1 MPAVQSQSN
10 AELSAMLLR
19 YTNSVDSLETPAK
32 VLNALDEVTNAA
44 CKIRML
50 GALLLPLRWGDLSSF
65 EMGKTVFL
73 HESAPKGWWEEQRDM
88 MRQSPGPGEMLARLA
103 LAPFTM
109 SETMSRLDPLGV
121 DRWPFELALKH
132 GMRDRLSCP
141 VGGRWLVVYWS
152 RCVLSNLTPEQR
164 ALLFLG
170 ANFAAIRLQRL
181 ASPSI
186 KRLGKGSTITPRE
199 LAVLRLLAAGKRTRE
214 IAQLLGL
221 GEETVRSHLMKAQV
235 KLGVRE
241 RTHAVAQAIRL
252 QLIA

>member
-1 MPAVQSQSN
+1 MAYS
-10 AELSAMLLR
+10 ELSSQLLQ
-19 YTNSVDSLETPAK
+19 YTNSVDSLETPEK
-32 VLNALDEVTNAA
+32 VLNALDEVTNTT

-73 HESAPKGWWEEQRDM
+73 HDSAPKGWWEEQRDM

-109 SETMSRLDPLGV
+109 SETMARLDPLGV
-121 DRWPFELALKH
+121 DRWPFELALKY

-152 RCVLSNLTPEQR
+152 RRVLSNLTPEQR

-181 ASPSI
+181 AAPSI
-186 KRLGKGSTITPRE
+186 KRLGHRSALTPRE
-199 LAVLRLLAAGKRTRE
+199 LAVLRLLASASGC
-214 IAQLLGL
+214 
-221 GEETVRSHLMKAQV
+221 VRSPSCSAWV
-235 KLGVRE
+235 KRPSGA
-241 RTHAVAQAIRL
+241 T
-252 QLIA
+252 